1 MIALTQI
8 PNTEIF
14 AVIAVL
20 VFKLLN
26 RRFFFY
32 KQKRQKKLS
41 KSRLRFKKNSKFHK
55 EFPTR
60 LQIVGMRNL
69 QDT

>member
-26 RRFFFY
+26 RRFFFINR
-32 KQKRQKKLS
+32 KDKRNFQKVGYV
-41 KSRLRFKKNSKFHK
+41 LRKMANF
-55 EFPTR
+55 TR
-60 LQIVGMRNL
+60 NFL
-69 QDT
+69 QDYK